1 MKQSGYQTDSNMNK
15 KIIFVNE
22 YEIRSQPCWGFF
34 ASEKLEDGTKHI

>member
-22 YEIRSQPCWGFF
+22 
-34 ASEKLEDGTKHI
+34 